1 MRRARPYLLA
11 LLVGA
16 AAALAAGCGDRSNLL
31 PPAHAS
37 KLSDQLD
44 AVREAVNAG
53 DCTAAGQ
60 ALARADAT
68 LDRVPSTV
76 SRALRTRMRDGLD
89 QLRTTVPR
97 DCRAPETT
105 ETQTTETATQT
116 TETPTTA
123 IPETTAAPETTTA
136 APAPTTPTP
145 TPTPTTTTPVPP
157 TSSTP
162 DTGGA
167 APDESATP

>member
-1 MRRARPYLLA
+1 MRCARPYLLA

-37 KLSDQLD
+37 ALSDQLD

-53 DCTAAGQ
+53 DCTAATR
-60 ALARADAT
+60 ALAQANAT
-68 LDRVPSTV
+68 LERVPPTV
-76 SRALRTRMRDGLD
+76 SRALRKRMRDGLD

-116 TETPTTA
+116 TEAPTTA
-123 IPETTAAPETTTA
+123 TPETTAAPETTT
-136 APAPTTPTP
+136 TTPTP
-145 TPTPTTTTPVPP
+145 TTTAPTPTTTTPEPP

-167 APDESATP
+167 TPDESPTP

>member
-1 MRRARPYLLA
+1 VA

-16 AAALAAGCGDRSNLL
+16 VAALAAGCGDRSNLL
-31 PPAHAS
+31 PPANAS
-37 KLSDQLD
+37 TLSDQLD

-53 DCTAAGQ
+53 DCSAANR
-60 ALARADAT
+60 ALAQADAT
-68 LDRVPSTV
+68 LKRVPSTV
-76 SRALRTRMRDGLD
+76 SRALRSRMRAGLV

-105 ETQTTETATQT
+105 ETQTTETQTVT
-116 TETPTTA
+116 TETPTVTST
-123 IPETTAAPETTTA
+123 PETTSAPETTTT
-136 APAPTTPTP
+136 PTPTTPTP
-145 TPTPTTTTPVPP
+145 TTTAPEPPP

-167 APDESATP
+167 EPDGSTAP